1 MFDRLQSRGYQQ
13 NKIDENIDCE
23 IFGVLKDEVEQSY
36 APERII
42 ELQSNEVDDMQTNM
56 DLVAAKLKQLVADKA
71 QNKWIVN

>member
-1 MFDRLQSRGYQQ
+1 
-13 NKIDENIDCE
+13 
-23 IFGVLKDEVEQSY
+23 VLKDEVEQSY

-71 QNKWIVN
+71 QNK

>member
-1 MFDRLQSRGYQQ
+1 LFDRLQSRGYQQ

-71 QNKWIVN
+71 QNK